1 MSNAS
6 LRLSLA
12 LGSLVIG
19 LLAIGCGGRRPFVI
33 MPTSTAGAVV
43 QEARVSVNGQF
54 VGSGSV
60 EVRRERAMVVTVD
73 ASPQY
78 EPAQVQVDQRAQSPL
93 VVTLREDELF
103 MSTVEDT
110 NQVVNVWLTL
120 NIGPQAQMTQSWWST
135 IINAIAT
142 QDFEPE
148 MMDAASGF
156 LRTAWKQVTFRNGAS
171 VRRRFVGNVV
181 QTNPLQWRV
190 RYEVQVMRPGMG
202 DWQDYPRGFRD
213 ELDALS
219 EVRGRVSQ

>member
-1 MSNAS
+1 MPNTCHRALLSVVV
-6 LRLSLA
+6 LSLA
-12 LGSLVIG
+12 VLG
-19 LLAIGCGGRRPFVI
+19 GCGGRRLFTI
-33 MPTSTAGAVV
+33 MPSTTAGAVV

-54 VGSGSV
+54 VGSGAV
-60 EVRRERAMVVTVD
+60 EVPRDRAGMVVTVD

-120 NIGPQAQMTQSWWST
+120 NIGPQAQMTSSWWAT
-135 IINAIAT
+135 IINAIST

-156 LRTAWKQVTFRNGAS
+156 LRTAWKQMTFRSGAV

-181 QTNPLQWRV
+181 QMNPLQWRV
-190 RYEVQVMRPGMG
+190 RYEVQVMRPGMS

-213 ELDALS
+213 ELDALA

>member
-1 MSNAS
+1 MLAS
-6 LRLSLA
+6 TRLTLLSLTLAAAA
-12 LGSLVIG
+12 LSV
-19 LLAIGCGGRRPFVI
+19 GCGGRRLLTV
-33 MPTSTAGAVV
+33 MPSTTAGAVV

-60 EVRRERAMVVTVD
+60 EVPRERTMVVTVD

-78 EPAQVQVDQRAQSPL
+78 EPAQVQVDQRAQNPL
-93 VVTLREDELF
+93 VVTLREDEVF

-120 NIGPQAQMTQSWWST
+120 NIGMQAQMTQSWWST
-135 IINAIAT
+135 IINAIST

-156 LRTAWKQVTFRNGAS
+156 LRTAWKQVTFRSGAS

-190 RYEVQVMRPGMG
+190 RYEVQIMRPGMA

-213 ELDALS
+213 ELDALA